1 MTARPLP
8 PHGRIVLLAAI
19 TALGSLAI
27 HMFVP
32 AMPRAALSLHTSRSA
47 VQLALTFY
55 MAGVAAGQIATGP
68 LSDRIGRRPVLVGG
82 ALLFVAGSALCW
94 AAGSIAALLV
104 GRVVQALGAS
114 SGLVAGRAMIG
125 DAGGEGARDMALL
138 SAIVLLSPMFAPLLG
153 SLLADAA
160 GWRAIFAVLAVLGL
174 AVGVAIARWLP
185 ETMGERERSN
195 LWADWA
201 QLAREPVFLRNL
213 AIATLMSGG
222 LYVFLSASP
231 FLLVEIYH
239 VRPGDMGLCYGLVAS
254 GAAGGALTAS
264 AIAKRWAV
272 RPIMNA
278 GSLVSAG
285 AALALLAGVLLGSR
299 SIVAL
304 VAPMMVFAFGGGL
317 VMPNAMM
324 AALSELRG
332 RIGTAVSIYG
342 ALQMGGS
349 ALATFAVAL
358 LPSHEPLLPAALI
371 AGLTVSAAL
380 LQRLSIVAF
389 HSK

>member
-1 MTARPLP
+1 
-8 PHGRIVLLAAI
+8 
-19 TALGSLAI
+19 
-27 HMFVP
+27 MFVP
-32 AMPRAALSLHTSRSA
+32 AMPRAALSLQTSRSA

-55 MAGVAAGQIATGP
+55 MAGVAAGQIVTGP
-68 LSDRIGRRPVLVGG
+68 LSDRLGRRPVLVGG
-82 ALLFVAGSALCW
+82 AALFVAGSALCW
-94 AAGSIAALLV
+94 MAGSIVALLI

-114 SGLVAGRAMIG
+114 SGLVAGRAMVG
-125 DAGGEGARDMALL
+125 DGGGEGARDMALL

-160 GWRAIFAVLAVLGL
+160 GWRAIFAVLAVVGALVGL
-174 AVGVAIARWLP
+174 AIVRWLP
-185 ETMGERERSN
+185 ETMAAHQGPRST
-195 LWADWA
+195 LWRDWA
-201 QLAREPVFLRNL
+201 QLARDANFLRNL
-213 AIATLMSGG
+213 GIATLMSGG

-239 VRPGDMGLCYGLVAS
+239 VGPGGLGLCYGLVAS

-264 AIAKRWAV
+264 AVARRWAA
-272 RPIMNA
+272 RSIMNG
-278 GSLVSAG
+278 GSLISAA
-285 AALALLAGVLLGSR
+285 AALTLLAGVLLGSR
-299 SIVAL
+299 SIAAL
-304 VAPMMVFAFGGGL
+304 IGPMMVFAFGGGL
-317 VMPNAMM
+317 VMPNAMI

-342 ALQMGGS
+342 ALQMSGS
-349 ALATFAVAL
+349 ATATFAVAI

-380 LQRLSIVAF
+380 LQRQSIVAF